1 MAADLFSR
9 NDEQW
14 AKIEKVGCPKLNPV
28 AIFRSRQVPR
38 FIQHINELGPV
49 EREKGEQP
57 NPDPARL
64 KKFR

>member
-14 AKIEKVGCPKLNPV
+14 AKIEKVGCCPKLNPI
-28 AIFRSRQVPR
+28 AIFRSRQVHAS
-38 FIQHINELGPV
+38 FNINELEPV